1 MDAGNILRWLVTA
14 IVILIAVVLL
24 GLVLQIAGFL
34 LKIAIKALLILLAVA
49 VVIRLFEVLTGRR

>member
-1 MDAGNILRWLVTA
+1 MDAGKILKWLVTA

-34 LKIAIKALLILLAVA
+34 LKFAIKALLILLAVA
-49 VVIRLFEVLTGRR
+49 VVIRLVEVLTGRR